1 LWRDDGEMPRL
12 LCKPRMTGDFAMTDS
27 TCRRRGALLALL
39 LALPLAAASAQ
50 PAPGTWVVK
59 PEWVKADEEALASDA
74 LQGRGSA
81 TPDEAKA
88 ADWVAARFAEF
99 GLARAPGMASYLQK
113 ATVIQPVLSGTP
125 VLSAGGENLGGV
137 ALLMAPLGEVRG
149 TLAVA
154 TSADPAALPAA
165 DIVAVTSD
173 KADLS
178 ALARAA
184 HAKGIKLLL
193 VRESPLTKMVVQQMG
208 GRPQMSAYLEGQ
220 TPHAMGLGAVPGR
233 AFDSL
238 ARQAGKE
245 TVLALPGLAMGRGT
259 TTNAI
264 GYLPGTDPAAGVLL
278 LSAHLDHLG
287 RRADGTIMH
296 GADDDASGVTA
307 VVELARALAAG
318 PRSRRGIL
326 FVCYGAEEL
335 GGFGSAYFGAHP
347 PVPLDKIAANIEFE
361 MIGAQDPKLPKGALM
376 VTGYER
382 SNLAET
388 LAAHGAQV
396 APDPYPTEHF
406 FERSDNYQLALKGVV
421 AHTLSGWATTPVYH
435 KPTDTIANLDM
446 TFMTAAIQ
454 SLIEPVRW
462 LAASD
467 FQPQWKAGGR
477 PGR

>member
-1 LWRDDGEMPRL
+1 
-12 LCKPRMTGDFAMTDS
+12 MTAS
-27 TCRRRGALLALL
+27 KRRRGAWLGLLI
-39 LALPLAAASAQ
+39 ALPLAAADAAP
-50 PAPGTWVVK
+50 PATPGAWVVK

-81 TPDEAKA
+81 TADEAKA
-88 ADWVAARFAEF
+88 ADWVAARFAAF
-99 GLARAPGMASYLQK
+99 GLARPPGMDSYLQK
-113 ATVIQPVLSGTP
+113 AIVLQPELSGAP
-125 VLSAGGENLGGV
+125 ALSAGGETLGGV

-154 TSADPAALPAA
+154 TSSAPAALPAA
-165 DIVAVTSD
+165 DIVALTSD

-178 ALARAA
+178 AMASAA
-184 HAKGIKLLL
+184 QANGVKLLL

-208 GRPQMSAYLEGQ
+208 GRAQMPAYLEGR
-220 TPHAMGLGAVPGR
+220 TPRAMGVGAVPDR
-233 AFDSL
+233 AFERLVGQS
-238 ARQAGKE
+238 GKE
-245 TVLALPGLAMGRGT
+245 VVLTLPGLIMARRT

-264 GYLPGTDPAAGVLL
+264 GYLPGTDPSAGVLL

-287 RRADGTIMH
+287 RRPDGTIMH

-307 VVELARALAAG
+307 VIELARALAAA

-347 PVPLDKIAANIEFE
+347 PVPLAKIAANIEFE

-396 APDPYPTEHF
+396 APDPYPQEHF

-435 KPTDTIANLDM
+435 KPTDTIANLDLP
-446 TFMTAAIQ
+446 FMTSAIQ

-467 FQPQWKAGGR
+467 FQPEWKAGGR